1 MATLDSL
8 INSNQSSGKT
18 LDDLISGNTQGTSTL
33 DSLIQGRTGNPVPV
47 NLSAIEQIESAG
59 NNNATSSTGAKGLYQ
74 FMPDTSYEYSKR
86 LFGTGTRDASTLSP
100 EKQKEM
106 ASAYFKDLL
115 KEFNGNIDEAI
126 AAYNWGQGNVEKD
139 VSAHGANW
147 LDYAPQETQNYVEKY
162 RDLNGDMGDTE
173 SITFDDI
180 KKGDAGYK
188 LKKQAEELGAA
199 FVGTRDKADWK
210 HPLNYL
216 SPWKN
221 KEELDA
227 DLNVNQIEK
236 LQKAGHT
243 GLAIAASVI
252 APELVPEIEAA
263 GIAGTGATMLGKGLA
278 SSLAYQ
284 ATDTGKIDALQTAED
299 MATGAALE
307 GSMRAL
313 ARPAIKQV
321 GKMFEALTAA
331 SAENPELQQATRN
344 YLAHSRAV
352 DLGKHWSNLREVNP
366 RATLLDAYNDM
377 AQAVPE
383 LFESPEAVEELKQL
397 TRPYKMNGSHSEF
410 LDAMKA
416 GKASH
421 LEEAKALAKTD
432 AEIRRINAIA
442 EANEEIG
449 QVLIPDE
456 VIPST
461 LMQKAGQKFGDWVG
475 YSEFSPLKKAQA
487 LKKLKPQSDRLIKD
501 LKADTRR
508 IRRERAKIANKSGA
522 SITSKRLALAAQ
534 ERLNTK
540 MIQYLNEGMK
550 GNKVKINDVAQAI
563 KDAQEDQFNTGKFNG
578 LTKRFKNLSDKMEA
592 FNLASL
598 STDEGLIEAAG
609 KHVIRKTL
617 KTGAHLVGLHNPVIP
632 VIATVAGKAAKAS
645 KASNLAFAS
654 KLVKAV
660 EDGSMTE
667 EEAEKSISEWKNA
680 KAKAAGKLGASLR
693 ESFK

>member
-18 LDDLISGNTQGTSTL
+18 LDDLISGNTQNTPTL
-33 DSLIQGRTGNPVPV
+33 DNLIQGRTDNPVPV
-47 NLSAIEQIESAG
+47 NLDAIEQIESAG
-59 NNNATSSTGAKGLYQ
+59 KNNATSSTGAKGLYQ

-86 LFGTGTRDASTLSP
+86 LFGTGTRDASTLSADQ
-100 EKQKEM
+100 QKEM

-139 VSAHGANW
+139 VKAHGSHW

-162 RDLNGDMGDTE
+162 DRLTSTSPHKYIHETTDDNSSGMAYFSNQWEQIKDLT
-173 SITFDDI
+173 
-180 KKGDAGYK
+180 K
-188 LKKQAEELGAA
+188 GAA
-199 FVGTRDKADWK
+199 QEI
-210 HPLNYL
+210 
-216 SPWKN
+216 N
-221 KEELDA
+221 KLTGNEYSQKEIDIAKDA
-227 DLNVNQIEK
+227 LGSSEGQTMKTAAAV
-236 LQKAGHT
+236 
-243 GLAIAASVI
+243 AASVV
-252 APELVPEIEAA
+252 APELVPELEAA
-263 GIAGTGATMLGKGLA
+263 GVAGKGASWLGKGLA

-284 ATDTGKIDALQTAED
+284 GVDTGNVSLKQTAED
-299 MATGAALE
+299 IATGAALE
-307 GSMRAL
+307 GSLRAL

-321 GKMFEALTAA
+321 GKMFEALTEAGR
-331 SAENPELQQATRN
+331 ENPELQQATRN

-352 DLGKHWSNLREVNP
+352 DLGKHWNNLREVNP
-366 RATLLDAYNDM
+366 KATLLDAYNDM
-377 AQAVPE
+377 AKAVPE
-383 LFESPEAVEELKQL
+383 LFESPEAVEELKRL
-397 TRPYKMNGSHSEF
+397 TRPFKMNGSHTEF

-416 GKASH
+416 GKASY
-421 LEEAKALAKTD
+421 LEEAKSLAKSD
-432 AEIRRINAIA
+432 AEMRRIKSIA
-442 EANEEIG
+442 EANDEIG
-449 QVLIPDE
+449 KVLIPDE
-456 VIPST
+456 VLPST

-475 YSEFSPLKKAQA
+475 YSEFSPIKKAQA
-487 LKKLKPQSDRLIKD
+487 LRKLKPQSDSLIKD

-522 SITSKRLALAAQ
+522 SITSKRTALAAQ

-563 KDAQEDQFNTGKFNG
+563 KDAQEEQFNTGKFNG
-578 LTKRFKNLSDKMEA
+578 LTRRFKNLSDKMEA

-632 VIATVAGKAAKAS
+632 AIATVAGKASKFS

-667 EEAEKSISEWKNA
+667 EDAEKAIKQWRTT
-680 KAKAAGKLGASLR
+680 KAKVAGKLGTSLQ
-693 ESFK
+693 ESLK